1 MFTEIAHLPKLLS
14 ISSSIVEIFLSIRIC
29 GFQMPITSKFDF
41 SQVGDPKGVHQG
53 YHEMTYTK
61 FGRGRSFCK
70 NEVGGG
76 GRARGGYFP
85 VFRIYHDFYEHL
97 NTNLTYING
106 LKIIFRYLQT
116 LTQ

>member
-29 GFQMPITSKFDF
+29 GFQMPITSRSDF
-41 SQVGDPKGVHQG
+41 SQAGNPKGFHQG

-76 GRARGGYFP
+76 GEAGG
-85 VFRIYHDFYEHL
+85 
-97 NTNLTYING
+97 G
-106 LKIIFRYLQT
+106 AKIV
-116 LTQ
+116 

>member
-61 FGRGRSFCK
+61 FGRDVSHFSDISLFRHNFCRK
-70 NEVGGG
+70 SETLLVTLFRHLIFPTVFQKQLNE
-76 GRARGGYFP
+76 
-85 VFRIYHDFYEHL
+85 L
-97 NTNLTYING
+97 
-106 LKIIFRYLQT
+106 
-116 LTQ
+116 

>member
-76 GRARGGYFP
+76 GGPGGVIFLFSEFTKEWMGGGYKNP
-85 VFRIYHDFYEHL
+85 C
-97 NTNLTYING
+97 
-106 LKIIFRYLQT
+106 LQYCP
-116 LTQ
+116 LFKEQ

>member
-70 NEVGGG
+70 IEVGGG
-76 GRARGGYFP
+76 GGGRRARGVKF
-85 VFRIYHDFYEHL
+85 VFSEKATPRQIDHDVSYW
-97 NTNLTYING
+97 N
-106 LKIIFRYLQT
+106 RQT
-116 LTQ
+116 

>member
-61 FGRGRSFCK
+61 FGRGRSFCHF
-70 NEVGGG
+70 EVGGG
-76 GRARGGYFP
+76 GGGPGGEKF
-85 VFRIYHDFYEHL
+85 VFSEKADMIY
-97 NTNLTYING
+97 
-106 LKIIFRYLQT
+106 Q
-116 LTQ
+116 

>member
-1 MFTEIAHLPKLLS
+1 
-14 ISSSIVEIFLSIRIC
+14 
-29 GFQMPITSKFDF
+29 MPITSKFDF

-76 GRARGGYFP
+76 GGGGGRG
-85 VFRIYHDFYEHL
+85 VHRIL
-97 NTNLTYING
+97 NRCGAAITSNTISEQMHCAL
-106 LKIIFRYLQT
+106 
-116 LTQ
+116 

>member
-76 GRARGGYFP
+76 GPGG
-85 VFRIYHDFYEHL
+85 V
-97 NTNLTYING
+97 
-106 LKIIFRYLQT
+106 IFLFSEFT
-116 LTQ
+116 DAPD

>member
-76 GRARGGYFP
+76 GARGG
-85 VFRIYHDFYEHL
+85 L
-97 NTNLTYING
+97 NSCFQEKPISTRLRSA
-106 LKIIFRYLQT
+106 F
-116 LTQ
+116 

>member
-61 FGRGRSFCK
+61 FGRGRSFCQ
-70 NEVGGG
+70 NEVGGVKI
-76 GRARGGYFP
+76 
-85 VFRIYHDFYEHL
+85 VFSEFTL
-97 NTNLTYING
+97 ALG
-106 LKIIFRYLQT
+106 SVKFLKP
-116 LTQ
+116 

>member
-76 GRARGGYFP
+76 GEGLGGLFSCFQNLP
-85 VFRIYHDFYEHL
+85 MPLIEFSKYHG
-97 NTNLTYING
+97 NTTNPPYI
-106 LKIIFRYLQT
+106 
-116 LTQ
+116 

>member
-76 GRARGGYFP
+76 GGPGGVKF
-85 VFRIYHDFYEHL
+85 VFSEKAAFL
-97 NTNLTYING
+97 LFT
-106 LKIIFRYLQT
+106 
-116 LTQ
+116 